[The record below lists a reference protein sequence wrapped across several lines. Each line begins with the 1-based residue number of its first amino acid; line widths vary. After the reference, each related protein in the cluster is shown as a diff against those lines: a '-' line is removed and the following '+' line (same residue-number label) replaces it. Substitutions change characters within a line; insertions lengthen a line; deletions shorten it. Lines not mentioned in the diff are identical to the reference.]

1 MHLATTAIVLAIR
14 PHGESGAIVRAL
26 TAEAGLMAGYVR
38 GGRSRQLRPVL
49 QPGNVIL
56 GDWRARTEEQLPA
69 LTTELVH
76 SRAPMFREPLPAA
89 AFEWATALTAA
100 SLPEGQSYPLIHSAL
115 EGLLDAIEA
124 APAARGWAAALVRYE
139 LLMLAELGF
148 GLDLDRC
155 VATGVNDDLAF
166 VSPKSGIAVSRSGA
180 VGYESR
186 LLSLPRFVIAG
197 GAAEWNDIF
206 AGLKLTAH
214 FLERDLLHG
223 KAAEVL
229 AARARLVDRLNRA
242 VA

>member
-1 MHLATTAIVLAIR
+1 
-14 PHGESGAIVRAL
+14 
-26 TAEAGLMAGYVR
+26 MAGYVR

-56 GDWRARTEEQLPA
+56 GEWRARTEEQLPA
-69 LTTELVH
+69 LTVELMH

-100 SLPEGQSYPLIHSAL
+100 ALPEGQPYPLVHSAL

-148 GLDLDRC
+148 GLDLGRC
-155 VATGVNDDLAF
+155 AATGTNDDLAF

-180 VGYESR
+180 IGYESR
-186 LLSLPRFVIAG
+186 LLVLPRFVVAG
-197 GAAEWNDIF
+197 GPAEWDDIV